1 MTIQTTVPQQRS
13 PLDLRQDLGTRL
25 RILRMRAN
33 LTGRELAELLG
44 WDPSKV
50 SRVEHAKTIPTPAEA
65 RAWAH
70 HVGAD
75 DQADDLAAQAES
87 VDAAYTAWRS
97 VQQTGM
103 RQLQEASNDLFDQ
116 TRRLQGYESR
126 VIPGLFQ
133 TLAYSAVVLEQ
144 ARARRGS
151 PDDVA
156 EAAAARNRL
165 RHRVMD
171 GPATIAYVIEEH
183 VLRSPVAP
191 TEVMAELGE
200 QLVADS
206 QRPNVSL
213 GIIPIGPRA
222 RNGVENF
229 AVFDG
234 ILVRTQL
241 VGGRF
246 AVNAPSD
253 VAEYLRTFEELS
265 GMAVYG
271 DEARAIIRDAMG

>member
-1 MTIQTTVPQQRS
+1 MSIQTTPQQRS

-25 RILRMRAN
+25 RILRMRAQ

-97 VQQTGM
+97 VQQTGL
-103 RQLQEASNDLFDQ
+103 RQLQEASTDLFDR

-133 TLAYSAVVLEQ
+133 TLAYSTVVLEQ

-165 RHRVMD
+165 RTRVLD

-191 TEVMAELGE
+191 AEVMAELGA
-200 QLVADS
+200 QLVADTH
-206 QRPNVSL
+206 RPNVSI
-213 GIIPIGPRA
+213 GIIPIGPRV

-246 AVNAPSD
+246 AVNTPSD

>member
-1 MTIQTTVPQQRS
+1 MTTQTTPQRT
-13 PLDLRQDLGTRL
+13 PLELRQDLGARL
-25 RILRMRAN
+25 RIIRLRAN
-33 LTGRELAELLG
+33 LTGRELAERLG

-50 SRVEHAKTIPTPAEA
+50 SRVEHGTTLPKPAEVE
-65 RAWAH
+65 AWCMH
-70 HVGAD
+70 TGAEGE
-75 DQADDLAAQAES
+75 AADLAAQAAN

-103 RQLQEASNDLFDQ
+103 RQLQEASTDLFDR
-116 TRRLQGYESR
+116 TRRFQGYESR

-165 RHRVMD
+165 RHRVLES
-171 GPATIAYVIEEH
+171 PATIAYVLEEH

-191 TEVMAELGE
+191 TEVMAELAE
-200 QLVADS
+200 QLVADT
-206 QRPNVSL
+206 QRPNVVL
-213 GIIPIGPRA
+213 GVIPIGPRV

-229 AVFDG
+229 TVFDG

-246 AVNAPSD
+246 ATNTPGD
-253 VAEYLRTFEELS
+253 VAEYLRTFEELAAL
-265 GMAVYG
+265 AVYG
-271 DEARAIIRDAMG
+271 DEARALIRDAMG